1 VKRVLF
7 ILLFARLVLSAADP
21 SGVWQLA
28 YTTENGHVRES
39 KLDLK
44 VEGDSLIGT
53 LSSERGTAKLE
64 NGKISGNEI
73 GFDVVRKSNNDEIT
87 VHFKG
92 KVEGGTMKLTMQF
105 GNRAAFTLLGKKGS

>member
-1 VKRVLF
+1 MKRIFPV
-7 ILLFARLVLSAADP
+7 LLFASLAMSAADP

-28 YTTENGHVRES
+28 YTTENGHLRES

-44 VEGDSLIGT
+44 ADGDSLGGT

-64 NGKISGNEI
+64 NGKISGDEI
-73 GFDVVRKSNNDEIT
+73 GFDVVRRSNNDEVT

-92 KVEGGTMKLTMQF
+92 KVEGGTMKLTMRF
-105 GNRAAFTLLGKKGS
+105 GNRAAFTMLGKRGS